1 MVKVGN
7 ALRMHTQWQR
17 DGHLRA
23 CPWRIIRALV
33 NSGVNVDQ
41 PEAGSNKTTPL
52 MRACANLP
60 QPMAIVRLLAP
71 GPCPCNVFF
80 LIPYYALPRRV
91 LLSVLTGGWSLVTRL
106 GSLGM
111 GLSWVPPAWGCSPV
125 CPSPQEQSKA
135 QQCKDKQSKAKQ
147 S

>member
-1 MVKVGN
+1 MVKVGD
-7 ALRMHTQWQR
+7 ALLMHTQWWR

-23 CPWRIIRALV
+23 CPWKIIRALV
-33 NSGVNVDQ
+33 GCAVDVNQACEDI
-41 PEAGSNKTTPL
+41 NKSTPL

-60 QPMAIVRLLAP
+60 QPMAVVRLLAP

-135 QQCKDKQSKAKQ
+135 QQCKDKQSQAKQ

>member
-1 MVKVGN
+1 MGN
-7 ALRMHTQWQR
+7 ALLMHTQWWR

-23 CPWRIIRALV
+23 CPWKIIRALLKSHVDV
-33 NSGVNVDQ
+33 NQACEDT
-41 PEAGSNKTTPL
+41 NKSTSL
-52 MRACANLP
+52 MKVCANVSN
-60 QPMAIVRLLAP
+60 PMTIAKLLAT

-80 LIPYYALPRRV
+80 FIPYHALPRRV

-125 CPSPQEQSKA
+125 CPSPQ
-135 QQCKDKQSKAKQ
+135 
-147 S
+147 